1 MRGGVLLLAGCSN
14 AVAPADDTWW
24 PPVDTDSCEH
34 NDSGDRVDSADTG
47 AGHAPIVLNEVLA
60 DNKDGLANELGD
72 PADWVELYNA
82 GDDAIDLTG
91 WSLSDASEKPWV
103 FTASPT
109 LKPGQFLLI
118 WCDEVD
124 DKNATALHADFRL
137 SRSGEPLTLRD
148 ASGAEID
155 AVTYPML
162 DTDQSWGRIPDGA
175 ESWSY
180 TAEPTPGANN
190 R

>member
-24 PPVDTDSCEH
+24 PPFDTDPS
-34 NDSGDRVDSADTG
+34 RDSAE
-47 AGHAPIVLNEVLA
+47 AGDGRAEIVLNEVLA
-60 DNKDGLANELGD
+60 DSKNGMVNELGA

-82 GDDAIDLTG
+82 SGETVDLTG
-91 WSLSDASEKPWV
+91 WSLSDSAEDPWV
-103 FTASPT
+103 FTASVT
-109 LKPGQFLLI
+109 LKPEQLLLI

-124 DKNATALHADFRL
+124 DESAEALHADFRL
-137 SRSGEPLTLRD
+137 AQSGERLTLRD
-148 ASGAEID
+148 AAGDGID
-155 AVTYPML
+155 TVDYPRL
-162 DTDQSWGRIPDGA
+162 ETDQSWGRIPDGA